1 MFSILGLPDEGRDTL
16 MSAAL
21 DPPDSA
27 LESWRQWERSGADA
41 RTDPVARRWLPLI
54 GHNLRDAPV
63 EPAVRALFVEARRDA
78 WASNL
83 AAAGRRAPR
92 PRVPRGCRHPHD
104 AAEGGCAGQP
114 SLHTSPDSVPLA
126 TSTCSSSLSMPWR
139 RRASS
144 RSWAGSR
151 CAGPRERD
159 LLLAHGVNLRKPPH
173 GALDLH
179 RYLLAECCWA
189 GADRGVWQ
197 RAQPMTS
204 VTSTTVVP
212 AAADLLLHVCVH
224 GVRWSP
230 VHAGHWVADA
240 VRIIQTAGERL
251 DWDVVVAE
259 AARRRLGL
267 QLSHALRLVRER
279 GHVDVPQ
286 AVLDRLE
293 RQPASWRD
301 RLECRVKGRPA
312 ASAGGLFMIWTA
324 WRRTTAAARTDGGD
338 RRRGRAF
345 WPRRLESRPA
355 ALMGRFAGS
364 RLDARASRLVRRAP
378 PRGASTRTRITAQH
392 QRPASL
398 RRPRRTD
405 VPLGLISAHRAS
417 SRSASSPA
425 ACGSRRRRPSRVDRR
440 RS

>member
-1 MFSILGLPDEGRDTL
+1 MSGGAASLIRIMFSILGLPDEGRDTL

-21 DPPDSA
+21 DPPDTA

-83 AAAGRRAPR
+83 RLLDAARPALESLAAAGIRTMLLKGAVLANPLYTEPGLRPIGDVDVLVEPLHALEATRIVEELGWVAVRA
-92 PRVPRGCRHPHD
+92 
-104 AAEGGCAGQP
+104 
-114 SLHTSPDSVPLA
+114 
-126 TSTCSSSLSMPWR
+126 
-139 RRASS
+139 
-144 RSWAGSR
+144 
-151 CAGPRERD
+151 PRERD
-159 LLLAHGVNLRKPPH
+159 LLLAHGVDLRKPPH

-179 RYLLAECCWA
+179 HYLLAECCWA

-267 QLSHALRLVRER
+267 QMMHALRVVRAR
-279 GHVDVPQ
+279 GHADVPQ
-286 AVLDRLE
+286 AVLDTLK

-312 ASAGGLFMIWTA
+312 ASAGGLIMIWTA
-324 WRRTTAAARTDGGD
+324 WRRTTAAARADG
-338 RRRGRAF
+338 RRPPSWTRF
-345 WPRRLESRPA
+345 LA
-355 ALMGRFAGS
+355 ATLGVATSALLGRFATRAWG
-364 RLDARASRLVRRAP
+364 RARAVVRHAP
-378 PRGASTRTRITAQH
+378 ARGASTRTRMVA
-392 QRPASL
+392 
-398 RRPRRTD
+398 RR
-405 VPLGLISAHRAS
+405 
-417 SRSASSPA
+417 
-425 ACGSRRRRPSRVDRR
+425 
-440 RS
+440 

>member
-1 MFSILGLPDEGRDTL
+1 MLVEPVH
-16 MSAAL
+16 
-21 DPPDSA
+21 A
-27 LESWRQWERSGADA
+27 LEATRIVEELGW
-41 RTDPVARRWLPLI
+41 VA
-54 GHNLRDAPV
+54 LR
-63 EPAVRALFVEARRDA
+63 
-78 WASNL
+78 
-83 AAAGRRAPR
+83 
-92 PRVPRGCRHPHD
+92 
-104 AAEGGCAGQP
+104 
-114 SLHTSPDSVPLA
+114 
-126 TSTCSSSLSMPWR
+126 
-139 RRASS
+139 
-144 RSWAGSR
+144 
-151 CAGPRERD
+151 GPRERD
-159 LLLAHGVNLRKPPH
+159 LLLAHGVDLLKPPH

-267 QLSHALRLVRER
+267 QMMHALRVVRAR

-286 AVLDRLE
+286 AVLDTLE

-301 RLECRVKGRPA
+301 RLECRFKGRPA

-324 WRRTTAAARTDGGD
+324 WRRTTAAARADGRQPPSWTRFLAATLGV
-338 RRRGRAF
+338 AT
-345 WPRRLESRPA
+345 P
-355 ALMGRFAGS
+355 ALMGGSPLAPGCAREPSSVVRRRAGHRRARGWS
-364 RLDARASRLVRRAP
+364 RAGDPTDSGNYHEIVTKPSHALTPCRARHPSRRAP
-378 PRGASTRTRITAQH
+378 
-392 QRPASL
+392 
-398 RRPRRTD
+398 
-405 VPLGLISAHRAS
+405 
-417 SRSASSPA
+417 
-425 ACGSRRRRPSRVDRR
+425 
-440 RS
+440 